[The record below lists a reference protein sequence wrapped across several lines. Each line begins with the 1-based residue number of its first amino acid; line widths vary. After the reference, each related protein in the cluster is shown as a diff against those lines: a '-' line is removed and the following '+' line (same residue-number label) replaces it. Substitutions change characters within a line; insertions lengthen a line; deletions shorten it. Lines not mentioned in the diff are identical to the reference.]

1 MSYNNSGQRQ
11 DRPNTGVLFTNDR
24 KATDRHPD
32 MTGYLLF
39 DTDVME
45 ALVKGHRAG
54 MPMKLQISAW
64 MGRSSRGSDYLS
76 IRFGTRDTPIE
87 QGQRVAQNASA
98 PPQPVQQ
105 AVQQAPTQ
113 RLSGMM
119 PRSPA
124 PQPAPRNYGAPELT
138 QQKQPA
144 PQPTSILDDEI
155 PF

>member
-24 KATDRHPD
+24 KATDKHPD
-32 MTGYLLF
+32 MTGYMLF
-39 DTDVME
+39 DADVME

-76 IRFGTRDTPIE
+76 IRFGTRDCPIN
-87 QGQRVAQNASA
+87 QGQERFAQQAA
-98 PPQPVQQ
+98 PQPVQQ
-105 AVQQAPTQ
+105 QVVQQPVS
-113 RLSGMM
+113 RLSGML
-119 PRSPA
+119 PRTPA
-124 PQPAPRNYGAPELT
+124 PLPAQTR
-138 QQKQPA
+138 QA
-144 PQPTSILDDEI
+144 PQPTPLLDDEI

>member
-1 MSYNNSGQRQ
+1 MAEPSNKERTMSYNNSGQRQ

-24 KATDRHPD
+24 KATDKHPD
-32 MTGYLLF
+32 MTGYMLF
-39 DTDVME
+39 DADVME

-76 IRFGTRDTPIE
+76 IRFGTRDCPIN
-87 QGQRVAQNASA
+87 QGQERFTQQAA
-98 PPQPVQQ
+98 PQPVQQ
-105 AVQQAPTQ
+105 AQQAPAG

-124 PQPAPRNYGAPELT
+124 PQPAPR
-138 QQKQPA
+138 PA
-144 PQPTSILDDEI
+144 PQPTPLLDDEI